1 MIEKPLFIIIFM
13 YLAGFGLVASQ
24 YWFADVMGMTLTG
37 YGGVEIRNSA
47 IDILN
52 MANLNAATAN
62 IQNATDAENSTLSS
76 IDNAFQI
83 GYNVAKI
90 LIGNPLDIATLLT
103 GTYIFN
109 FIYLMGGPA
118 TLIIIVPIAAVYAI
132 MLGRTLIAYVRG
144 V

>member
-37 YGGVEIRNSA
+37 YDGAEIRSSA

-62 IQNATDAENSTLSS
+62 IQNATDAENATLSS

-90 LIGNPLDIATLLT
+90 LIGNPLDVATLLT
-103 GTYIFN
+103 GTYVFN
-109 FIYLMGGPA
+109 FIYLLGGPA
-118 TLIIIVPIAAVYAI
+118 TLIIIVPMVAVYAI

>member
-13 YLAGFGLVASQ
+13 YLSGFGLVASQ

-37 YGGVEIRNSA
+37 YGGVEVRNSA
-47 IDILN
+47 IDILD

-62 IQNATDAENSTLSS
+62 IQNATDAENATLSS

-90 LIGNPLDIATLLT
+90 LIGNPLDVATLLT

-118 TLIIIVPIAAVYAI
+118 TLIIIVPMVAVYAI